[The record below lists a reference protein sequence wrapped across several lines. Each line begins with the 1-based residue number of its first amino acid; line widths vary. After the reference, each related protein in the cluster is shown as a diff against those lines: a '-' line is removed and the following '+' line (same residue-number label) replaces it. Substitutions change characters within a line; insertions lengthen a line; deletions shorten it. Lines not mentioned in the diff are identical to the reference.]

1 MDFNKIST
9 GSVKNV
15 TGTLKLLHRIHIKF
29 LDPFKKKLYTLVL
42 IEQLTFSTYMMFV
55 GGRPWLAGPGA
66 EAAPGRSGIPG
77 PAQLVI

>member
-15 TGTLKLLHRIHIKF
+15 TGTLNFYTGYILNSWTIS
-29 LDPFKKKLYTLVL
+29 KKKLYNLVL
-42 IEQLTFSTYMMFV
+42 VEQLTFSTYMMFV

>member
-15 TGTLKLLHRIHIKF
+15 TGTLNFYTGYILNSWTIS
-29 LDPFKKKLYTLVL
+29 KKKLYNLVL
-42 IEQLTFSTYMMFV
+42 VEQLTFSTYMVFV